1 MSIRRILK
9 EGLTRGT
16 SIKVVVIGAKGSGK
30 TSLLTSLYSNLKQ
43 GDISLFNLDPWYV
56 THFEDCSAD
65 IPAGIKK
72 FDIEGARCS
81 LKSGSYP
88 ESTADWSVL
97 KMRVFLKHRESKKE
111 KIVNLEILDLPGER
125 VADFIM
131 VNKETKKPLSFKE
144 WSISVYDSYERSEE
158 LRQYMS
164 RLSTMD
170 VSVKNDSDILSNYK
184 DFLASLYSKKSIFF
198 APSTVRLD
206 ERGNLLFSCGTMSFD
221 DFKGMLQKHAR
232 FMEKTG
238 VEFNAFVK
246 ALEQELGVLQTR
258 RVELNASVKAH
269 EQLLPLKDSS
279 EAKRKELEAKCKEVF
294 MRFEGTVP
302 GTFKELRD
310 GCLKIKVDFRKML
323 DYSLVGLNGCEFAPL
338 PEGVFEREE
347 WRPIV
352 DRFSKAYER
361 YYQTI
366 VSPLIDWCKDVDQAY
381 YLVDILGIL
390 RKGRA
395 ALDYESNFG
404 RRILEVFKWTYSKV
418 AVVGP
423 ILDIL
428 PTLSRSR
435 VKKVCLVAT
444 QSDKAELMKNGTET
458 KNVERIKDLLYQLHG
473 KSVRDI
479 MGVTD
484 DQIKVITCAAMST
497 AEAPCVTDVPDKWPA
512 PNENWGEY
520 KFKASQNCPVC
531 DLFSPPPVGNF
542 HLDLVAKEL
551 FND

>member
-1 MSIRRILK
+1 MSISIRRILK
-9 EGLTRGT
+9 EGLTRGE
-16 SIKVVVIGAKGSGK
+16 SIKIVVIGAKGSGK

-43 GDISLFNLDPWYV
+43 GRLPLFNLDPWDV

-65 IPAGIKK
+65 IPEGVKR

-81 LKSGSYP
+81 LRSGSYP

-97 KMRVFLKHRESKKE
+97 KMRVFLKHRGNRKS

-144 WSISVYDSYERSEE
+144 WSISVWDSYERPEE
-158 LRQYMS
+158 LRQYLS
-164 RLSTMD
+164 GLSTMD
-170 VSVKNDSDILSNYK
+170 VSVKNDSDIFVRYK
-184 DFLASLYSKKSIFF
+184 DFLATLYSKKSIFF

-206 ERGNLLFSCGTMSFD
+206 ERGNLLFSGGTMSFD
-221 DFKGMLQKHAR
+221 DFKEMLQKHTR
-232 FMEKTG
+232 FMEKNGT
-238 VEFNAFVK
+238 EFNAFVK
-246 ALEQELGVLQTR
+246 EI
-258 RVELNASVKAH
+258 
-269 EQLLPLKDSS
+269 EQLLSAKDYS
-279 EAKRKELEAKCKEVF
+279 EAKCKEVF
-294 MRFEGTVP
+294 TQFEGIVP
-302 GTFKELRD
+302 GAFKELKD
-310 GCLKIKVDFRKML
+310 GCLRIKVDFRKML

-338 PEGVFEREE
+338 PEDVFERKE
-347 WRPIV
+347 WKLVV

-366 VSPLIDWCKDVDQAY
+366 VSPLIDWCKDIDQAY

-390 RKGRA
+390 RKGRP

-404 RRILEVFKWTYSKV
+404 RRILEVFKWTYSKITG
-418 AVVGP
+418 VGP
-423 ILDIL
+423 ILDNL
-428 PTLSRSR
+428 PSWSRSR

-444 QSDKAELMKNGTET
+444 QSDKAKVKRDDGVDNE
-458 KNVERIKDLLYQLHG
+458 NVKRIESLLKELHG
-473 KSVRDI
+473 SSVRDI
-479 MGVTD
+479 MGIPD
-484 DQIKVITCAAMST
+484 DKIKVIACAAISSK
-497 AEAPCVTDVPDKWPA
+497 EAPCTTDVPEEWPA
-512 PNENWGEY
+512 LNEDWGEY
-520 KFKASQNCPVC
+520 KFKASQECPVC